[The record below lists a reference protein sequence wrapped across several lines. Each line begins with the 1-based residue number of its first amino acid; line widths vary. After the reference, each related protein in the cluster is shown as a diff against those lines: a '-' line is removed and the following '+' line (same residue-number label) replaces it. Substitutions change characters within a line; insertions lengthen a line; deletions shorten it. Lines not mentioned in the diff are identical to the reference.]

1 MGKAVM
7 AHAPDKQQ
15 SRDNRQR
22 VREVL
27 MAEWDP
33 IGVKD
38 MPEAQDEYDAYVG
51 KIYVM
56 SMDESATREQ
66 IAAYLSDTEVE
77 RMGSPRTPKVAER
90 CARTAE
96 ILIGMKPEFGAG

>member
-1 MGKAVM
+1 
-7 AHAPDKQQ
+7 
-15 SRDNRQR
+15 
-22 VREVL
+22 

-51 KIYVM
+51 KVYVM
-56 SMDESATREQ
+56 LMEESATREQ

-77 RMGSPRTPKVAER
+77 RMGSPRTTKVAER
-90 CARTAE
+90 CARAAE